1 MGIVLDFPK
10 QKTRAQQSK
19 ELGDAISLELVYI
32 LENHGIKTT
41 SSEFVY
47 NMAWVVKFIEVLI
60 DSEMGVPN
68 DLSKHIQQFKPQ
80 EFYEKTTWQ
89 LWPKTTQ
96 I

>member
-19 ELGDAISLELVYI
+19 ELRDQISLELVYI
-32 LENHGIKTT
+32 LENYGIKTN

-47 NMAWVVKFIEVLI
+47 NMAWIVKFIEVLI

-68 DLSKHIQQFKPQ
+68 DLSRHIQQFKPQ
-80 EFYEKTTWQ
+80 EFYEKTT
-89 LWPKTTQ
+89 
-96 I
+96 